1 MLQNGLKA
9 QSRKWTLQEYD
20 SDEDEVD
27 QLTIHEAFQYLNQ
40 TYVDECAKNTIG
52 INNKKCFPKIFW
64 TFFKPTITL
73 LFFPSTTT
81 ANKNIGVMLFEEP
94 KTQAELDEEKKEK
107 EEKEKL
113 EKDKLK
119 LSHTQKVKQT
129 KTQISVIRKINP
141 KMKKEDML
149 LMQNGTRKG
158 FAMKIKTRLLGF
170 KMVRFNMGAQG
181 ILIPR
186 SVNNELEGKVD
197 SIGDEDPAKNKS
209 ILNKGPKW
217 KTAVTSVKKW
227 YVLFILLFYVLIN

>member
-1 MLQNGLKA
+1 
-9 QSRKWTLQEYD
+9 
-20 SDEDEVD
+20 
-27 QLTIHEAFQYLNQ
+27 
-40 TYVDECAKNTIG
+40 
-52 INNKKCFPKIFW
+52 
-64 TFFKPTITL
+64 
-73 LFFPSTTT
+73 
-81 ANKNIGVMLFEEP
+81 
-94 KTQAELDEEKKEK
+94 
-107 EEKEKL
+107 
-113 EKDKLK
+113 
-119 LSHTQKVKQT
+119 
-129 KTQISVIRKINP
+129 
-141 KMKKEDML
+141 MKKEDML

-227 YVLFILLFYVLIN
+227 YVLFILCTYQLRFQNNIRTFLKSLKNQIRIVLLKNTISYSRNKLAEDEEREGKTFVDFHAKLKGKDVQNLTVNDSSSSKLKMYEYNT

>member
-1 MLQNGLKA
+1 
-9 QSRKWTLQEYD
+9 
-20 SDEDEVD
+20 
-27 QLTIHEAFQYLNQ
+27 
-40 TYVDECAKNTIG
+40 
-52 INNKKCFPKIFW
+52 
-64 TFFKPTITL
+64 
-73 LFFPSTTT
+73 
-81 ANKNIGVMLFEEP
+81 MLFEEP

-227 YVLFILLFYVLIN
+227 YVLFILCTYQLRFQNNIRTFKKSFKNQIRIVLLKNTISYSRNKLAEDEEREGKTFVDFHAKLKGKDVQNLTVNDSSSSKLKMYEYNT

>member
-1 MLQNGLKA
+1 
-9 QSRKWTLQEYD
+9 
-20 SDEDEVD
+20 
-27 QLTIHEAFQYLNQ
+27 
-40 TYVDECAKNTIG
+40 
-52 INNKKCFPKIFW
+52 
-64 TFFKPTITL
+64 
-73 LFFPSTTT
+73 
-81 ANKNIGVMLFEEP
+81 MLFEEP
-94 KTQAELDEEKKEK
+94 KTQAELDEEKKET

-227 YVLFILLFYVLIN
+227 YVLFILCTYQLRFQNNIRTF